1 MTNTSDMP
9 FFLRMGVYAS
19 SACFAD
25 FMTFPF
31 DVAKVRLQ
39 VQGEKIRGAPGGA
52 VVYRGLL
59 GTIATV
65 IHNEGYRS
73 LFNGL
78 SAGLQRQLCFSSIR
92 FGLYDSVK
100 NFYMSLIY
108 GSPSTPTLQKPL
120 SDVSPTTVVI
130 SPHSIYP
137 TKKEEPVNHGINVP
151 IRIAAGLTTG
161 FMSVCV
167 AQPTDVVKIRFQAMT
182 KGSQRY
188 DNTRQA
194 YNTIFRQEGLPGLWK
209 GTMANAVRNS
219 IVNVAEIVVYDTV
232 KEAIIMKG
240 IMRDNIY
247 CHFSTATIAGLSAT
261 FVASPVDV
269 IKTRYMNS
277 PKGQYKGAFDCAIKT
292 LKKEGLFAFY
302 KGFVPSFCRIA
313 TWNIVVWVTFEQ
325 LKSVMI
331 NSRKN

>member
-108 GSPSTPTLQKPL
+108 
-120 SDVSPTTVVI
+120 
-130 SPHSIYP
+130 
-137 TKKEEPVNHGINVP
+137 EEPVNHGINVP